1 MKEHTDFNLLRF
13 LKDRFNLGEEQAGT
27 EEVIQSIRQS
37 IYFRGTNLW
46 VLIFAIFIA
55 SLGLN
60 MNSTAVIIGA
70 MLISPLMGPIMGIG
84 LGVGI
89 NDYKLIRTAAWNFL
103 IAVIISLVASTLY
116 FLVTPLSEA
125 HSELLARTTPTVYDV
140 LIALFG
146 GLAGIVATSSKSRGN
161 VIPGVAIA
169 TALMPPL
176 CTAGYGIAVGNLY
189 FFGGALYLFFINSV
203 FICLATLLIIR
214 FFRFPVVHYPNPST
228 ARRVRIWI
236 TVIVILTLL
245 PSIYIAYQ
253 IIGETIFE
261 SNAAKFIASELNFP
275 GNVIISRKIDP
286 ATRAIEVVIVG
297 KPVGD
302 DLIENAKGKLEQ
314 YGLEKT
320 QVKVTQ
326 GKAAMEGTELASMKS
341 EIIEELYQKNQALL
355 MDKEDR
361 IQFLENE
368 LGKTQLL
375 TGTLGRE
382 IKALVPDARE
392 LSITR
397 TLMISEGNKEPD
409 TIYLAYIKL
418 SRKAKSG
425 DVGRME
431 NWLKQRLPEHP
442 VKLVL
447 LR

>member
-1 MKEHTDFNLLRF
+1 MQTNFNFVNF

-27 EEVIQSIRQS
+27 EDVAQSIRQS

-89 NDYKLIRTAAWNFL
+89 NDFKLIKTAAWNFL
-103 IAVIISLVASTLY
+103 IAIIISLFASTLY
-116 FLVTPLSEA
+116 FWMTPLSEA

-189 FFGGALYLFFINSV
+189 YFGGALYLFFINSV

-214 FFRFPVVHYPNPST
+214 FLRFPVVHYPDPST

-236 TVIVILTLL
+236 TLIVILTLL
-245 PSIYIAYQ
+245 PSVYIAYR
-253 IIGETIFE
+253 IVGENIYET
-261 SNAAKFIASELNFP
+261 NASRFITSELNFP
-275 GNVIISRKIDP
+275 GSVIINRKIDP
-286 ATRAIEVVIVG
+286 GSRTIEVVMVG
-297 KPVGD
+297 KPIGE
-302 DLIENAKGKLEQ
+302 DLIVHARTKLVQ
-314 YGLEKT
+314 YGLNNT
-320 QVKVTQ
+320 QVKVNQ
-326 GKAAMEGTELASMKS
+326 GDAGLEVAELASMKS

-355 MDKEDR
+355 VDKEER
-361 IQFLENE
+361 IRFLESE
-368 LGKTQLL
+368 IGKNQLL
-375 TGTLGRE
+375 AGTLGRE
-382 IKALVPDARE
+382 IQALVPDARE

-397 TLMISEGNKEPD
+397 TLMISEGSKQPD
-409 TIYLAYIKL
+409 TVYLAYIKL

-425 DVGRME
+425 DIGRME

-447 LR
+447 VK

>member
-245 PSIYIAYQ
+245 PSIYIAYR

-382 IKALVPDARE
+382 IQALVPDARE

-397 TLMISEGNKEPD
+397 TLMISESNKEPD